1 MDASFLHVLLAAAVA
16 GCSSAAADGAH
27 GYWMNSPS
35 LNGWREPSSAPAFRR
50 SLPCCR
56 LAWSR

>member
-1 MDASFLHVLLAAAVA
+1 MDVSFLHVLLAAAVA

-35 LNGWREPSSAPAFRR
+35 LNGWREAVFRAGV
-50 SLPCCR
+50 P
-56 LAWSR
+56 AWSR

>member
-1 MDASFLHVLLAAAVA
+1 MAASFFHVLLAAAVA

-35 LNGWREPSSAPAFRR
+35 LNGWKPSSAPAFRL

-56 LAWSR
+56 PEWSR

>member
-27 GYWMNSPS
+27 GDWMNSPS
-35 LNGWREPSSAPAFRR
+35 LNGWRAPAFRR